1 MKRFIY
7 LLCII
12 MFTLTGCSPPWDKDK
27 VPDFESTGA
36 AISGTIIS
44 IQPIN
49 VELEVV
55 GEDGTVIS
63 ELVEYTSI
71 DVVNFDDKQYTVY
84 IGPDLGTEDLHPDTR
99 VNLVA
104 WTVENEDYRMADS
117 FEITY
122 QPTQYIVGI
131 TAEELI
137 SRPPNHD
144 KQMSHIDYIMVGD
157 LDYKSDGMFEH
168 IQSKSQTVRSDTYTR
183 RHVSTERNIVKDK
196 DINESSIYE
205 YYLTKNETLRRY
217 FNDNYTGWY
226 YEDTSEDYIMQPN
239 FTFQDNDFTVDEY
252 TIDDNDRLVVK
263 GTWNI
268 NTDNFVGAE
277 INNIANTYGLST
289 NDVECHVTVIY
300 DRVTFD
306 LYNIQLDITTSADCL
321 YDETPVNLKEFSVN
335 VYGIEYDTDA
345 VTVPESI
352 RASAIDSY
360 YIDNPIEE
368 VPVLIVTN
376 LLCQELLGVEQ
387 STLDMIKEYMQ
398 IKDNEDTKFKWG
410 IDADVLC
417 DDIKRWIN
425 NYNVNQFME
434 EYAGFT
440 GNEDY
445 VQATSASII
454 YSWLLKYN
462 IKIDDYKEVPTE

>member
-1 MKRFIY
+1 MKK
-7 LLCII
+7 LLILVCVVTS
-12 MFTLTGCSPPWDKDK
+12 MLTGCTLPWDKGKDEF
-27 VPDFESTGA
+27 VPT
-36 AISGTIIS
+36 
-44 IQPIN
+44 
-49 VELEVV
+49 EVSMH
-55 GEDGTVIS
+55 GTVLSIRPVEVSVTNEVDGNNIS
-63 ELVEYTSI
+63 EIIQYNVVEFSNSDGGIFNIYFNKEVDIS
-71 DVVNFDDKQYTVY
+71 
-84 IGPDLGTEDLHPDTR
+84 DLHPET
-99 VNLVA
+99 VINTITY
-104 WTVENEDYRMADS
+104 TVENNEYLIADS
-117 FEITY
+117 FEVTY
-122 QPTQYIVGI
+122 QPTKYITGI

-137 SRPPNHD
+137 SRPTNHD
-144 KQMSHIDYIMVGD
+144 KQMSHIDYIMIGD

-183 RHVSTERNIVKDK
+183 RHVSTERNIIKDK
-196 DINESSIYE
+196 DINESSVYE

-226 YEDTSEDYIMQPN
+226 YKDTTEDYIMQPN
-239 FTFQDNDFTVDEY
+239 FTFQSNDFTVDEY
-252 TIDDNDRLVVK
+252 IIDDSDRLVVK

-277 INNIANTYGLST
+277 INKLANTYGLSS
-289 NDVECHVTVIY
+289 NDVECYVTAIY
-300 DRVTFD
+300 NRVTFD
-306 LYNIQLDITTSADCL
+306 LYNIQFDITTEVDGVYEDTKASI
-321 YDETPVNLKEFSVN
+321 KEFTVN
-335 VYGIEYDTDA
+335 VYGIEYDTDT
-345 VTVPESI
+345 VIVPESI

-360 YIDNPIEE
+360 YIDNPMEE
-368 VPVLIVTN
+368 VPEIIVTN

-387 STLDMIKEYMQ
+387 STLNMVKEYMQ
-398 IKDNEDTKFKWG
+398 IKDNADTNFKWG

-417 DDIKRWIN
+417 DGIKYWIN

-462 IKIDDYKEVPTE
+462 IKIDDYKEIPTE

>member
-1 MKRFIY
+1 MKK
-7 LLCII
+7 LLILVCVVTS
-12 MFTLTGCSPPWDKDK
+12 MLTGCTLPWDKGKDEF
-27 VPDFESTGA
+27 VPT
-36 AISGTIIS
+36 
-44 IQPIN
+44 
-49 VELEVV
+49 EVSMH
-55 GEDGTVIS
+55 GTVLSIRPVEVNVTNEVDANNIS
-63 ELVEYTSI
+63 EVIQYNAVEFSNSDGGIFNIYFNKEVDIS
-71 DVVNFDDKQYTVY
+71 
-84 IGPDLGTEDLHPDTR
+84 DLHPET
-99 VNLVA
+99 VINTITY
-104 WTVENEDYRMADS
+104 TVENTEYLIADS

-122 QPTQYIVGI
+122 QPTKYITGI

-137 SRPPNHD
+137 SIPTNHD
-144 KQMSHIDYIMVGD
+144 KQMSHIDYIMIGD

-183 RHVSTERNIVKDK
+183 RHVSTERNIIKDK
-196 DINESSIYE
+196 DINESSVYE

-226 YEDTSEDYIMQPN
+226 YEDTTEDYIMQPN
-239 FTFQDNDFTVDEY
+239 FTFQSNDFTVDEY

-263 GTWNI
+263 GKWNI
-268 NTDNFVGAE
+268 NTDNFVGDE
-277 INNIANTYGLST
+277 INKLANTYELSS
-289 NDVECHVTVIY
+289 NDVECYVTAIY

-306 LYNIQLDITTSADCL
+306 LYNIQFDITTEVDGVYEDTKASM
-321 YDETPVNLKEFSVN
+321 KEFTVN
-335 VYGIEYDTDA
+335 VYGIEYDTDT
-345 VTVPESI
+345 VIVPESI

-360 YIDNPIEE
+360 YIDNPMEE
-368 VPVLIVTN
+368 VPEIIVTN
-376 LLCQELLGVEQ
+376 LLCQEFLGVKQ
-387 STLDMIKEYMQ
+387 STLNMVKEYMQ
-398 IKDNEDTKFKWG
+398 IKDNADTNFKWG

-417 DDIKRWIN
+417 DGIKYWIN

-462 IKIDDYKEVPTE
+462 IKIDDYKGIPTE